1 MNILQ
6 LLHEYSHLIV
16 SSLAGGL
23 GGIVMA
29 WLTQRVLNKRGTFAY
44 SVTHT
49 QVGVT
54 AEDATFGN
62 VAVSWNGNPV
72 QNLYLSTIE
81 MKNESMNDYENVVV
95 YAFTNNSRLMTERTQ
110 ILETP
115 NILEWS
121 VKYLDRLHVEP
132 GSALSEKQWIIYNS
146 QREYI
151 IPVFNRGQSIK
162 ITYLN
167 SSKSSEAPTIWLSIA
182 QKGVRLKFQRPQN
195 QIFSVPQNQA
205 LFAGVLLG
213 VAVLV
218 ALAIFVAK
226 PWAVATIAMTY
237 GLVAPLPGAYTIK
250 AYRRL
255 REAIGG

>member
-6 LLHEYSHLIV
+6 LFQSEYISII
-16 SSLAGGL
+16 AGGL
-23 GGIVMA
+23 GGIVTA
-29 WLTQRVLNKRGTFAY
+29 WLTQRVLNKRGIFTY

-49 QVGVT
+49 RVGVT
-54 AEDATFGN
+54 AEDAIFGN

-95 YAFTNNSRLMTERTQ
+95 NAFTNDTRLMSEQTQ
-110 ILETP
+110 LLDTP

-121 VKYLDRLHVEP
+121 EKYKNQLHVEP
-132 GSALSEKQWIIYNS
+132 GSDPSEKQWTTYNG

-151 IPVFNRGQSIK
+151 IPIFNRSQSIK

-167 SSKSSEAPTIWLSIA
+167 SAKSNEIPNIWLSVA
-182 QKGVRLKFQRPQN
+182 QKGVKLKFRGPQN
-195 QIFSVPQNQA
+195 QILGVPQNQA
-205 LFAGVLLG
+205 AFVGVILG
-213 VAVLV
+213 VVVLV
-218 ALAIFVAK
+218 ALVIFVAE
-226 PWAVATIAMTY
+226 PWAVAIAAMTY
-237 GLVAPLPGAYTIK
+237 GLVAQLPGAYAIKTI
-250 AYRRL
+250 RRL